1 MKGFL
6 IANKPAG
13 ITSFDVIKKLKPI
26 LKEKKIGH
34 VGTLDPFAEGVL
46 ILALGRYTKLFFL
59 FDDMPKEYIAVGVF
73 GESRYTDDINGN
85 ILKVAGKKNIL
96 SFAELENIIKKN
108 FHGNIIQKPPIYSAK
123 RINGQRAYNM
133 ARENIDFEIK
143 SVNVCVNDIEL
154 LEYDYPF
161 FKIKISVSKG
171 TYIRAIIRDIGEIT
185 GNFAYTKEL
194 IRTAIG
200 DFSLDKASNLNN
212 ISSKNILSFFDMFKN
227 IDKKIIENEKTI
239 KQILCGNTKM
249 IENFDFN
256 YIKNKYLALID
267 KNNNLIALIEKEN
280 INNENKDNRKNKNIF
295 AFINS

>member
-6 IANKPAG
+6 IVNKPAG
-13 ITSFDVIKKLKPI
+13 ITSFDAVKKVKSI
-26 LKEKKIGH
+26 LREKKIGH

-73 GESRYTDDINGN
+73 GESRDTDDINGN
-85 ILKVAGKKNIL
+85 ILKVSDKKNIL
-96 SFAELENIIKKN
+96 SFSELENIINKN
-108 FHGNIIQKPPIYSAK
+108 FYGNIIQKPPIYSAK

-143 SVNVCVNDIEL
+143 SVNVCVNEIEL

-161 FKIKISVSKG
+161 FKIKTSVSKG

-194 IRTAIG
+194 HRTAIG
-200 DFSLDKASNLNN
+200 NFTIDKALDLNN
-212 ISSKNILSFFDMFKN
+212 ISNKNILSFFDMFVHF
-227 IDKKIIENEKTI
+227 DKKIIENENVI

-249 IENFDFN
+249 IENINF
-256 YIKNKYLALID
+256 KNKYLALTD
-267 KNNNLIALIEKEN
+267 KENNLIALIEKEN
-280 INNENKDNRKNKNIF
+280 INKKNKNIF
-295 AFINS
+295 SFINS

>member
-6 IANKPAG
+6 IVNKPAG
-13 ITSFDVIKKLKPI
+13 ITSFDAVKKVKSVLR
-26 LKEKKIGH
+26 EKKIGH

-73 GESRYTDDINGN
+73 GESRDTDDINGN
-85 ILKVAGKKNIL
+85 ILKVSDKKNIL
-96 SFAELENIIKKN
+96 SFSELENIIKKN
-108 FHGNIIQKPPIYSAK
+108 FYGNIIQKPPIYSAK

-143 SVNVCVNDIEL
+143 SVNVCVNEIEL

-161 FKIKISVSKG
+161 FKIKTSVSKG

-185 GNFAYTKEL
+185 ENFAYTKEL
-194 IRTAIG
+194 HRTAIG
-200 DFSLDKASNLNN
+200 NFTIDKALNLNN
-212 ISSKNILSFFDMFKN
+212 ISNKNILSFFDMFEN
-227 IDKKIIENEKTI
+227 IDRKIIENENAI

-249 IENFDFN
+249 IENINF
-256 YIKNKYLALID
+256 KNKYLALTD
-267 KNNNLIALIEKEN
+267 KENNLIALIEKEN
-280 INNENKDNRKNKNIF
+280 ANKKNKNIF

>member
-6 IANKPAG
+6 IANKPTG

-108 FHGNIIQKPPIYSAK
+108 FHGNIIQKPPIFSAK
-123 RINGQRAYNM
+123 RINGKRAYNM

-280 INNENKDNRKNKNIF
+280 INGKNIF

>member
-280 INNENKDNRKNKNIF
+280 TNGKNIF